1 MRYEMKVFQHLSG
14 ILANGYLA
22 RSKP

>member
-1 MRYEMKVFQHLSG
+1 MKVFQHLSG